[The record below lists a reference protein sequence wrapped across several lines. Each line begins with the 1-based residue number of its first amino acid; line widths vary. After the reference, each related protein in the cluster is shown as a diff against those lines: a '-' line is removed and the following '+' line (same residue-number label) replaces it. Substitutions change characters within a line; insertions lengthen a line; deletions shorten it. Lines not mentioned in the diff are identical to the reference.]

1 MSSDLIASDAALADL
16 CRALEGSAWIALDTE
31 FLRERT
37 YYARL
42 CLIQI
47 GARNRCARAE
57 TPISLADLCRALE
70 GSAWIALDTEF
81 LRERT
86 YYARLCLIQIGA
98 RNRCARAETR

>member
-1 MSSDLIASDAALADL
+1 MTSDLIATDAGLTDL

-47 GARNRCARAE
+47 GA
-57 TPISLADLCRALE
+57 P
-70 GSAWIALDTEF
+70 G
-81 LRERT
+81 
-86 YYARLCLIQIGA
+86 
-98 RNRCARAETR
+98 

>member
-42 CLIQI
+42 CLVQV
-47 GARNRCARAE
+47 GAPGIVACIDPLALEQLDRCMPCSKTRACARCCMPRVR
-57 TPISLADLCRALE
+57 T
-70 GSAWIALDTEF
+70 
-81 LRERT
+81 LRSST
-86 YYARLCLIQIGA
+86 
-98 RNRCARAETR
+98 T